1 MFILHKGNNCT
12 QRSLLN
18 LNEQANY
25 AALFFLPTAFFAVT
39 KLHTKTRAFPQGA
52 GFICSNLCALLRWNL
67 EDVGLQVA
75 LPFPQGRA
83 WGIVAS
89 FALSL
94 QVCSTSPWP
103 FQRLKTAKQT
113 TAKPALLLA
122 GFVQTIS
129 AALCPTRELPLP
141 ALPCSHP
148 APCSVHPG
156 LCCPARYFHAI
167 LPATVARAPLEHLS
181 QKLHLQ
187 WEQMPHQA
195 FTYKKETDFV
205 SSFSFETQF
214 LLLSCSSTFSHTR
227 ALSADEISDIS
238 SDTFWISI
246 NKKGWAIQGI

>member
-25 AALFFLPTAFFAVT
+25 AALFFLPTAFSAVT

-83 WGIVAS
+83 WGIVVS

-113 TAKPALLLA
+113 TAKQTTAKPALLLA

-129 AALCPTRELPLP
+129 AALCPTTELPLP

-167 LPATVARAPLEHLS
+167 LPATAARAPLEQIS
-181 QKLHLQ
+181 PKN
-187 WEQMPHQA
+187 
-195 FTYKKETDFV
+195 
-205 SSFSFETQF
+205 
-214 LLLSCSSTFSHTR
+214 STFSGSKCLIRHLPTR
-227 ALSADEISDIS
+227 RRLTLFLHFPLRPNSSRCLAPALSPTPEPCLLMKFL
-238 SDTFWISI
+238 TFLQTLS
-246 NKKGWAIQGI
+246 GYQ